1 MAAPTAEWKVRRAA
15 QAALDKKAADLV
27 VLDVTAVSGVTDY
40 FLVCSGRST
49 PHLKTITEAIRA
61 DLSDGGVRPLHA
73 EGIAESGW
81 VLLDYG
87 DVLVH
92 VFLEDTRAY
101 YALERLWGDAPS
113 VPLDAPSL
121 RVDGG

>member
-1 MAAPTAEWKVRRAA
+1 MARVSARSTAQRAA
-15 QAALDKKAADLV
+15 RAALDKQAADLT
-27 VLDVTAVSGVTDY
+27 VLDVQGVSSVTDY
-40 FLVCSGRST
+40 FLVCSGKST
-49 PHLKTITEAIRA
+49 THVRTIIDAIRQE
-61 DLSDGGVRPLHA
+61 LKSDGVRPLHA
-73 EGIAESGW
+73 EGQPESGW

-113 VPLDAPSL
+113 VPIE
-121 RVDGG
+121 G

>member
-1 MAAPTAEWKVRRAA
+1 MTPVAATDRKVRLAA
-15 QAALDKKAADLV
+15 QAALDRKAVDLV
-27 VLDVTAVSGVTDY
+27 VLDVQGLSSVTDY

-49 PHLKTITEAIRA
+49 THVSSIVEAVRA
-61 DLSDGGVRPLHA
+61 AMKIAEVRPRHA
-73 EGIAESGW
+73 EGTPESGW
-81 VLLDYG
+81 MLLDYG

-113 VPLDAPSL
+113 VPVE
-121 RVDGG
+121 R